1 MLNES
6 SNQKNTFAKHN
17 ANLFRK
23 DLIKNMI
30 NKFMKKAAL
39 STMICAAAVSVS
51 GPSLAAGLNVAYIN
65 GKTVDETSNLLDGYL
80 FDQVENL
87 FIVSGEDYA
96 DALTGGVH
104 MGENNGS
111 LFFVN
116 DKKIDE
122 RGYKRITQAENVY
135 VIGGDARIPDSLVK
149 DLDNFR
155 GRIAGA
161 NRYETAQLVANIVGK
176 DRNILI
182 TSGEN
187 FPDALSASALAVQ
200 KDYNIILTGK
210 NQVPAS
216 TKSYL
221 ERNKDRLVYFIGGE
235 AAISDNVKKEIL
247 SIMGKNPNDYNKVTI
262 AGKNRYETS
271 KAVAEAFGPFNNAII
286 ADGSQYQDALL
297 GTSLAAK
304 KQAPMILATSPRQ
317 AEDLTNYLST
327 KGLSDV
333 YGISTGDKFSVQY
346 LDTIVTKLS
355 GSEEVQIKDTVGKVI
370 NVEKPAAPAPA
381 PAPAEPA
388 PAPQTSFTGWVK
400 SSAAVRSGA
409 DPSYKQVGTLS
420 QGTKVYGAVINN
432 YVRIE
437 FNGSTRYVAV
447 SDLSKTEVKVEKS
460 STQDALVKGAYGYLG
475 ARYVWGSANPNVGFD
490 CSGLMYHL
498 YQTHAGIKLNRN
510 SAAMAS
516 NGVQVSRNNLKPG
529 DLMFFATGGGSRIS
543 HVGMYVGDGKLIHAS
558 SPSTGVKMDNINS
571 SYYVNTFVTARR
583 ILN

>member
-1 MLNES
+1 MF
-6 SNQKNTFAKHN
+6 KTIA
-17 ANLFRK
+17 
-23 DLIKNMI
+23 
-30 NKFMKKAAL
+30 KKAAL
-39 STMICAAAVSVS
+39 TTMICAATMSVS

-65 GKTVDETSNLLDGYL
+65 GNTVEETSNLLDGYL

-87 FIVSGEDYA
+87 FLVSGEDYA

-104 MGENNGS
+104 LGENNGS

-116 DKKIDE
+116 DKTIDS
-122 RGYKRITQAENVY
+122 RGYKRINKAKNVY
-135 VIGGDARIPDSLVK
+135 VIGGDARIPDSL
-149 DLDNFR
+149 LTNITNYR
-155 GRIAGA
+155 GRIAGK

-182 TSGEN
+182 TSGDN
-187 FPDALSASALAVQ
+187 FPDALSASALAIQ
-200 KDYNIILTGK
+200 KDYNIILTAK
-210 NQVPAS
+210 NQLPAA

-221 ERNKDRLVYFIGGE
+221 ERNKDRLVYFIGGD
-235 AAISDNVKKEIL
+235 AAISTKVKQEIF
-247 SIMGKNPNDYNKVTI
+247 SVMGKNPSEVGKYTI

-271 KAVAEAFGPFNNAII
+271 KAVAEAFGPFDNAII

-297 GTSLAAK
+297 GTALASK
-304 KQAPMILATSPRQ
+304 KNAPMILATSPKQ
-317 AEDLTNYLST
+317 ADDLTSYLST
-327 KGLSDV
+327 KGLSNV
-333 YGISTGDKFSVQY
+333 YGISTGDKFSIQY

-355 GSEEVQIKDTVGKVI
+355 GSEEVQIKDTVGNVI

-381 PAPAEPA
+381 PAPAKPA

-447 SDLSKTEVKVEKS
+447 SDLSTTEVKVTSSS
-460 STQDALVKGAYGYLG
+460 STDALVKGAYGFLG
-475 ARYVWGSANPNVGFD
+475 YRYVWGSANPNVGFD
-490 CSGLMYHL
+490 CSGLMYYL
-498 YQTHAGIKLNRN
+498 YQTHAGITLNRN
-510 SAAMAS
+510 SASMAS

-529 DLMFFATGGGSRIS
+529 DLMFFATGGGTRIS

-583 ILN
+583 IIN